1 VVKIWEIMESIMFGG
16 PGSGHHGHS
25 GRKGKRGG
33 SAPSRGNMSPTVGGA
48 DKAAVGFL
56 DRGDVDPMNTG
67 GAGKVKDSIVQE
79 LADRTGLPYEDV
91 NEVIKQWAHSANDED
106 YRSLSLQE
114 AISEEFGVPLSSWQQ
129 ERSAAM
135 KRTWN
140 DPDGR
145 AQIRELY
152 QIQKEIEGTPFISSY
167 DPAYAGSRREELVT
181 REFNLR
187 NSAYDKGYIAPT
199 KDASNYL
206 HVLSHREDPRGDTR
220 KILRAM
226 YENTQEELS
235 KAGIKDVVLFR
246 GKEPGWKD
254 TTGQPMYKGMDFK
267 IVSNAASSWT
277 AVPEIAVGFGDV
289 ITARV
294 PTKRILGTA
303 RTGFGCLRELEYVVL
318 GGGDDTV
325 TLDYDRGVPW

>member
-1 VVKIWEIMESIMFGG
+1 MVKIWEIMESIMFGG

-114 AISEEFGVPLSSWQQ
+114 AISEEFGIPLSPW
-129 ERSAAM
+129 
-135 KRTWN
+135 
-140 DPDGR
+140 
-145 AQIRELY
+145 
-152 QIQKEIEGTPFISSY
+152 QKERAEDLGSAWRVSEERDLIKEYVALDKEMKVTPFLSRY
-167 DPAYAGSRREELVT
+167 TPEYEGSRRQEIGDRMFE
-181 REFNLR
+181 LR
-187 NSAYDKGYIAPT
+187 NKARDLGITQQFTTVYQRS
-199 KDASNYL
+199 
-206 HVLSHREDPRGDTR
+206 HVLSHRDDPRGDTR
-220 KILRAM
+220 KIVRAM
-226 YENTQEELS
+226 YNHTQEELS

-254 TTGQPMYKGMDFK
+254 TAGQPMRKGMDFK

-277 AVPEIAVGFGDV
+277 AAPEIAVGFGDV

-294 PTKRILGTA
+294 PAKRILGTA